1 MKDKSKILERI
12 RKLLTMAADQS
23 SPAEASIAANRARK
37 LMDTWQINES
47 DVPDF
52 DDFLIRQ
59 AGKGR
64 RFTPKWENIMAVAV
78 GKYNDCLVVYSQS
91 SPVSGHKATFKG
103 YGPDVDLCVMVYEHL
118 VAVGCVECSRNMPTK
133 RYNARLGTA
142 FKEAFAREVCDRLK
156 QLGIE
161 RHGEVAFQGG
171 KELMIRKIEMVKEQF
186 GDASYV
192 STQMKMI
199 KDSRELLA
207 AALGKKAGEQVPLH
221 AGVDK
226 KETGLEYKK

>member
-23 SPAEASIAANRARK
+23 SPAEAAIAANRARK

-59 AGKGR
+59 AGKAR
-64 RFTPKWENIMAVAV
+64 KFTPKWENIMAVAV
-78 GKYNDCLVVYSQS
+78 ANYNDCIATYSRS

-118 VAVGCVECSRNMPTK
+118 VSVGCVECSRCLPTK

-142 FKEAFAREVCDRLK
+142 FKEAYATEVCARLK
-156 QLGIE
+156 KLTIE
-161 RHGEVAFQGG
+161 RNGEVAFQGG
-171 KELMIRKIEMVKEQF
+171 KELMLRKIEMVKEQF

-192 STQMKMI
+192 STQLKII
-199 KDSRELLA
+199 KDNREAIA
-207 AALGKKAGEQVPLH
+207 ASLGRKAGETVPLH
-221 AGVDK
+221 AAVNDQPMMLGHTK
-226 KETGLEYKK
+226 